1 MKIESKHGMKK
12 PAYTAVAAMMAASAL
27 ISGCGVQLEGEAQ
40 PAPTTT
46 LTTPSTDIV
55 ELAGEDTLPPDET
68 ERYLPVTRE
77 YFEDINEDYKRHN
90 FEHEIGP
97 YDYLSGSGVPHYV
110 WRMEDGS
117 EAYLY
122 FSGSDEKICR
132 ITIVEDGVE
141 TLVYNRWDDTEQ
153 KVVLHDFFAAFE
165 NADYVAMKQYC
176 TPECVLLYFREDDVN
191 GLENAKLIE
200 CGYGSFE
207 DDECFIYVTVET
219 TGADNT
225 VTTSSFYV
233 VIVSE
238 QDTWLID
245 RFQTER

>member
-1 MKIESKHGMKK
+1 MSMIKSHDCKMCGSPLVIDLDNQVYRCNFCG
-12 PAYTAVAAMMAASAL
+12 
-27 ISGCGVQLEGEAQ
+27 IS
-40 PAPTTT
+40 
-46 LTTPSTDIV
+46 
-55 ELAGEDTLPPDET
+55 
-68 ERYLPVTRE
+68 
-77 YFEDINEDYKRHN
+77 
-90 FEHEIGP
+90 
-97 YDYLSGSGVPHYV
+97 YDY
-110 WRMEDGS
+110 E
-117 EAYLY
+117 
-122 FSGSDEKICR
+122 
-132 ITIVEDGVE
+132 
-141 TLVYNRWDDTEQ
+141 
-153 KVVLHDFFAAFE
+153 
-165 NADYVAMKQYC
+165 
-176 TPECVLLYFREDDVN
+176 YFREDDVN